1 MHGFAISTVYFEDRF
16 DAATYLL
23 NYSIKV
29 PPVILIILR
38 CQHDEGINDTV
49 TRSCQTAANA
59 QQAQNRHMEYPQYV
73 PDTGFEKSLVVE
85 TELAEELEMN
95 SE

>member
-1 MHGFAISTVYFEDRF
+1 MLR
-16 DAATYLL
+16 AARWKCRTQKIVKKSPSGHHRINL
-23 NYSIKV
+23 SDDIFTTKAR
-29 PPVILIILR
+29 I
-38 CQHDEGINDTV
+38 DEGINDTV